1 MLITLTPGS
10 VVMEI
15 SPDGKTL
22 YVHAMD
28 IPESSD
34 AVLKSTKA
42 FEKAI
47 KDVTRHV

>member
-15 SPDGKTL
+15 SPNGKIF
-22 YVHAMD
+22 YIHAMD

-34 AVLKSTKA
+34 AVLRSRDK
-42 FEKAI
+42 FEAAI
-47 KDVTRHV
+47 KKVTRK